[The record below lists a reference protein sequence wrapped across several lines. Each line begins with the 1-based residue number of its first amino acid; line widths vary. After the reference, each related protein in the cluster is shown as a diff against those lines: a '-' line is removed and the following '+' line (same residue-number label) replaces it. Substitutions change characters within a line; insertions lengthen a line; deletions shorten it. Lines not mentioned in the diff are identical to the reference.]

1 MSNSG
6 DLQERKM
13 RESIVR
19 PQAKIK
25 KAHSKIGR
33 ADWTEINL
41 AFRPPYDWQTIIRF
55 YISHPI
61 PGIERV
67 TEESFERVF
76 RLGTKI
82 GFFHVQATVNKSKF
96 KLRIVAAHPK
106 MFVEIVRRVRRMFDL
121 DADPIVIANCFA
133 LGPVRAR
140 RVCCCPC
147 FRV

>member
-19 PQAKIK
+19 PQGKIK

-67 TEESFERVF
+67 TEESFERDF
-76 RLGTKI
+76 RLGARI
-82 GFFHVQATVNKSKF
+82 GFFDVRSMVNKSKL
-96 KLRIVAAHPK
+96 KLSIVPAHTK
-106 MFVEIVRRVRRMFDL
+106 MFVEAVR
-121 DADPIVIANCFA
+121 
-133 LGPVRAR
+133 PVRGMFELDCDSI
-140 RVCCCPC
+140 VT
-147 FRV
+147 